1 MATILLTQDNI
12 EAALKMAAGTYF
24 IIENTIVLPSPEVV
38 FPSNSVLEF
47 RGGSLHALNLTS
59 INLNNSEVVAAAYCI
74 FDKDTDVRGFANA
87 MIHTEWFNDREN
99 GMAEH
104 EAINKALVAARGC
117 PVTLEAR
124 DYYLTGTIEIVYITN
139 DIKNKYFGG
148 DFWTTQTLISPG
160 ILYVGDDIP
169 AIDVYPP
176 YVNLEINSIRGKIE
190 NTSSGKFK
198 GIGIRLSGCNYG
210 LNINVIQLLN
220 LNKGFD
226 VCPDS
231 KRNRDYNPYNPN
243 EKGEA
248 IGVKNGVGAQ
258 YCKINFQAI
267 YADYCLYIDIFSKS
281 YLRVS
286 KVSDEDPNIPIE
298 MSTTTWFTESAI
310 NGGRMSGGYGIYV
323 VDNNDV
329 LGNIQL
335 ENMWG
340 MDGLMFSNITFVDL
354 SSLAIRGRNIQMSK
368 FHNIDTRS
376 PLPDLGEDGSYL
388 PWFDLKKFKYT
399 DMTFKGYIRPSR
411 FKIESA
417 DKIEDEVTMVKIS
430 GYVIDDEGWYTTRFD
445 TLVIM
450 PIYDAPS
457 GKYIPRM
464 AATSSVRPYNMGL
477 TLTADAPMTD
487 NDEYIDKV
495 FSVKDLLPYNN
506 PADEAGNTY
515 SRFYVLPRTV
525 NLDIRENN
533 NMIIDLTGLNLFA
546 PCIIDLCWLSD
557 YGGRLSFRTTTW
569 PSKIVTPNYTVHP
582 DKSVTF
588 DTPGLYRLTWSANWE
603 IVITQVEG

>member
-1 MATILLTQDNI
+1 
-12 EAALKMAAGTYF
+12 
-24 IIENTIVLPSPEVV
+24 
-38 FPSNSVLEF
+38 
-47 RGGSLHALNLTS
+47 
-59 INLNNSEVVAAAYCI
+59 
-74 FDKDTDVRGFANA
+74 
-87 MIHTEWFNDREN
+87 
-99 GMAEH
+99 
-104 EAINKALVAARGC
+104 
-117 PVTLEAR
+117 
-124 DYYLTGTIEIVYITN
+124 
-139 DIKNKYFGG
+139 
-148 DFWTTQTLISPG
+148 
-160 ILYVGDDIP
+160 
-169 AIDVYPP
+169 
-176 YVNLEINSIRGKIE
+176 
-190 NTSSGKFK
+190 
-198 GIGIRLSGCNYG
+198 
-210 LNINVIQLLN
+210 
-220 LNKGFD
+220 
-226 VCPDS
+226 
-231 KRNRDYNPYNPN
+231 
-243 EKGEA
+243 
-248 IGVKNGVGAQ
+248 
-258 YCKINFQAI
+258 
-267 YADYCLYIDIFSKS
+267 
-281 YLRVS
+281 
-286 KVSDEDPNIPIE
+286 
-298 MSTTTWFTESAI
+298 
-310 NGGRMSGGYGIYV
+310 
-323 VDNNDV
+323 
-329 LGNIQL
+329 
-335 ENMWG
+335 MWG

-464 AATSSVRPYNMGL
+464 AATSSVQPYNMGL